1 MPMGEPCKI
10 IPFRPVH
17 VQERKTRTYTVPHV
31 KKILYCFARDLGCK
45 WRKQRLE
52 KFIDTVF
59 DSD

>member
-1 MPMGEPCKI
+1 MSEPCKI

-59 DSD
+59 D